1 MVSLF
6 LKKWPPWG
14 TESRRSEQLPS
25 LHAWLFVFQQQTIAL
40 QATTLWSL
48 VQWMQPCVLRHIY
61 HCAAIIYTLLLGR
74 EVLTWRIFNMQLHPV
89 HLPRS
94 QTFVCVIL
102 LYAPLHPYR
111 RKGKSLSH
119 LYTTLRAW
127 FFFFLCTGNVGK

>member
-48 VQWMQPCVLRHIY
+48 VQWMQPCVLQHIY
-61 HCAAIIYTLLLGR
+61 HCAAIIYTFLLGR

-89 HLPRS
+89 HLPHS

-102 LYAPLHPYR
+102 LYAPTPTLPQKGEIIVTFVHNTQGLVFLFSLYR
-111 RKGKSLSH
+111 E
-119 LYTTLRAW
+119 
-127 FFFFLCTGNVGK
+127 C